1 MDNRKPWIVIDIYL
15 TYFVLTIN
23 NERLDKTMSIITDWL
38 TNYTWIY
45 NYKYGRKVRVLERT
59 AYFRCADKPIYRLPI
74 NILRA
79 TLGELGANGLVDK
92 TLVEVNNRV
101 NEVTPEEIAFNVNPA
116 HKDRDYQVEY
126 INLLT
131 RSKNDIM
138 LVDLQTGKGKGHVA
152 LRSLEILKQKF
163 AILIPAKFIDKWYE
177 ELLRT
182 TNIPKER
189 IYIIQGT
196 DSINKVYKH
205 YDEYKNKYDVVII
218 SLRTIAFYISEYEN
232 KPHDYVSQTYLKPP
246 QELTKYLGVGPVVCD
261 EVHMEY
267 KTVLNALLYLNFTK
281 VIGLSATLVTT
292 DTRLEY
298 FHNLLFPERVR
309 INHILAKDKY
319 ATFVNVAY
327 YIERPQK
334 IKCITKNGYSHIMFE
349 QYVMRNSVLLAQYLH
364 MIYKYVET
372 KYIEVKKPGEKLL
385 IFAAT
390 VDMCK
395 MIATF
400 LKRKYPKLT
409 INTYLQED
417 SFENILNSDISVST
431 VGEDSNLPEFQDLIK
446 YITFLPD
453 IHPRATNTNGF
464 FSYTEE
470 NIRQAYLARP
480 YPECMFLSY
489 DPSEKVR
496 NKQLSFSCEK
506 HGLFTISTYAFMF
519 NPVCYHVC
527 PKCSQEKYYDKL
539 EDDVFQKLNDIFKG
553 SITFDRSKFISGS
566 RQIPFICPKHGE
578 HYKTRTSLLHGKGC
592 HYCYREN
599 LYKHTGITYEKFMEI
614 AKERGKDKY
623 VFLKETMQRYKIT
636 SRKTPEGA
644 TSITCICPKHGKFV
658 LNDMGEYLTDKR
670 DREICPGCIKEKR
683 SVPHGTLD
691 TLIAGLEKLYPGRL
705 DYSKTIYN
713 GMQAQTTF
721 ICKDHGEFVA
731 VPKNMARSIC
741 CPKCGNERR
750 RFSYG
755 ESIISGTIDYIN
767 NEYNLGLTYIREY
780 ILPDEPNKFR
790 YDFYI
795 PDLKLLIE
803 CDGKQHSKPIQRWGG
818 EEGLA
823 MRQAND
829 AKKDMLAQKYGYSI
843 ARFDYNFSKD
853 QPSKVSG
860 FSDSVMD
867 VILDCYITKKLKLET
882 IEERKRLINKVYDK
896 CISKILDKN
905 SISDL
910 HLDNTEMSDYGINI
924 DILNLYKLS
933 NCGKP
938 LAIIDTTTT

>member
-1 MDNRKPWIVIDIYL
+1 
-15 TYFVLTIN
+15 
-23 NERLDKTMSIITDWL
+23 
-38 TNYTWIY
+38 
-45 NYKYGRKVRVLERT
+45 
-59 AYFRCADKPIYRLPI
+59 
-74 NILRA
+74 
-79 TLGELGANGLVDK
+79 
-92 TLVEVNNRV
+92 
-101 NEVTPEEIAFNVNPA
+101 
-116 HKDRDYQVEY
+116 
-126 INLLT
+126 
-131 RSKNDIM
+131 M

-196 DSINKVYKH
+196 DSINNVYKH

-292 DTRLEY
+292 DTRIEY

-319 ATFVNVAY
+319 ATLVNVAY

-334 IKCITKNGYSHIMFE
+334 IKCVTKNGYSHIMFE

-364 MIYKYVET
+364 MIYKYVEN

-453 IHPRATNTNGF
+453 INPRKDKF
-464 FSYTEE
+464 KYTEE
-470 NIRQAYLARP
+470 AIRQGYLTRP
-480 YPECMFLSY
+480 YPECTFLSF
-489 DPSEKVR
+489 DPNEKVL
-496 NKQLSFSCEK
+496 NKRLSFSCEK
-506 HGLFTISTYAFMF
+506 HGLFTTSTYDFMY
-519 NPVCYHVC
+519 NPVPYHIC
-527 PKCSQEKYYDKL
+527 PKCSQEKYYDKI
-539 EDDVFQKLNDIFKG
+539 EDEFYQKLNDTFKG
-553 SITFDRSKFISGS
+553 SITFDRSKFVRGS
-566 RQIPFICPKHGE
+566 KYIQFVCPKHGE
-578 HYKTRTSLLHGKGC
+578 QYKVRETLLRGNGC
-592 HYCYREN
+592 LHCFNEN

-614 AKERGKDKY
+614 AKERGKDKFI
-623 VFLKETMQRYKIT
+623 FLKETMRRYK
-636 SRKTPEGA
+636 SPNRKTTGA
-644 TSITCICPKHGKFV
+644 YTSIVCVCPKHGKFV
-658 LNDMGEYLTDKR
+658 LNDMCGYLTDNR
-670 DREICPGCIKEKR
+670 GREVCPGCVKEKR

-691 TLIAGLEKLYPGRL
+691 TLKAWLEKIYPGRL
-705 DYSKTIYN
+705 DYSKTVYN
-713 GMQAQTTF
+713 GIHAKTTF
-721 ICKDHGEFVA
+721 ICKDHGEFIA
-731 VPKNMARSIC
+731 TPKNMAKSIC
-741 CPKCGNERR
+741 CPLCAKEGRGI
-750 RFSYG
+750 SYG

-767 NEYNLGLTYIREY
+767 NEYNLGLTYTQEY
-780 ILPDEPNKFR
+780 TIPDEPNRFR

-795 PDLKLLIE
+795 PELKLLIE
-803 CDGKQHSKPIQRWGG
+803 CDGTQHHKPVKRWGG
-818 EEGLA
+818 EEKLA
-823 MRQAND
+823 IQQAND
-829 AKKDMLAQKYGYSI
+829 AKKDMLAKKYGYSI
-843 ARFDYNFSKD
+843 ARFDYDFRKD
-853 QPSKVSG
+853 QMNKAVG
-860 FSDSVMD
+860 FGDSVMD
-867 VILDCYITKKLKLET
+867 NIIDCYITKKLKLET

-910 HLDNTEMSDYGINI
+910 RLDNTEISDDYINF

-938 LAIIDTTTT
+938 IAIIDTTTT

>member
-38 TNYTWIY
+38 TNYAWIY

-59 AYFRCADKPIYRLPI
+59 AYFRCSDKPIYRLPI

-101 NEVTPEEIAFNVNPA
+101 NEVTPEEIAFNVNPD

-196 DSINKVYKH
+196 DSINNVYKH

-292 DTRLEY
+292 DTRIEY

-319 ATFVNVAY
+319 ATLVNVAY

-364 MIYKYVET
+364 MIYKYVDT

-417 SFENILNSDISVST
+417 SFDNILNSDISVST

-453 IHPRATNTNGF
+453 INTQGR
-464 FSYTEE
+464 SSRYTEE

-480 YPECMFLSY
+480 YPECTFLSF
-489 DPSEKVR
+489 DPNEKVLDKR
-496 NKQLSFSCEK
+496 LSFSCEK
-506 HGLFTISTYAFMF
+506 HGLFTISTYDFMF
-519 NPVCYHVC
+519 NPTRYHVC

-539 EDDVFQKLNDIFKG
+539 EDDFYQKLNDIFKG
-553 SITFDRSKFISGS
+553 SITFDRSKFVKGS
-566 RQIPFICPKHGE
+566 NQIQFICPKHGE
-578 HYKTRTSLLHGKGC
+578 QYKSRDTLLRGNGC
-592 HYCYREN
+592 FQCFNEN
-599 LYKHTGITYEKFMEI
+599 IYKHTGITYEKFMEI
-614 AKERGKDKY
+614 AKERGKDKFI
-623 VFLKETMQRYKIT
+623 FLKDTMRRYK
-636 SRKTPEGA
+636 SPNRKTNGA
-644 TSITCICPKHGKFV
+644 YTSIVCICPKHGKFV
-658 LNDMGEYLTDKR
+658 LNDMRGYLTDNR
-670 DREICPGCIKEKR
+670 GREVCPGCVKEKR
-683 SVPHGTLD
+683 SKPVGTLD
-691 TLIAGLEKLYPGRL
+691 TLIAWLEKKYPGRL
-705 DYSKTIYN
+705 DYSKTTYN
-713 GMQAQTTF
+713 GINAKTTF
-721 ICKDHGEFVA
+721 ICKDHGEFIA
-731 VPKNMARSIC
+731 IPQHMAKSIC
-741 CPKCGNERR
+741 CPKCAKEGRGI
-750 RFSYG
+750 SYG

-767 NEYNLGLTYIREY
+767 SEYNLGLTYIQEY
-780 ILPDEPNKFR
+780 TIPDEPNKFR

-803 CDGKQHSKPIQRWGG
+803 CDGVQHSKPVKRWGG
-818 EEGLA
+818 EEKLA
-823 MRQAND
+823 ILQAND
-829 AKKDMLAQKYGYSI
+829 AKKDMLAEKYGYI
-843 ARFDYNFSKD
+843 LARFDYSFRKD
-853 QPSKVSG
+853 QLDRADW
-860 FSDSVMD
+860 FSDSVMNT
-867 VILDCYITKKLKLET
+867 ILDCYITQKIKLET
-882 IEERKRLINKVYDK
+882 IEERKRLINKVYNK
-896 CISKILDKN
+896 CISKMLDKN
-905 SISDL
+905 SILDL
-910 HLDNTEMSDYGINI
+910 GLDNTEITDDVINI
-924 DILNLYKLS
+924 GILNLYKLS